1 MTRASIWIGNE
12 KYRNDVKKDLKNKP
26 MMMGNILV
34 TYVIHEKGFVESIS
48 PTIKAGTNGLISKC
62 DEIIKIC
69 ESTVMGGTG
78 NFNII
83 IVT

>member
-34 TYVIHEKGFVESIS
+34 TYVVHVIHEKGFVESIS

-62 DEIIKIC
+62 D
-69 ESTVMGGTG
+69 
-78 NFNII
+78 
-83 IVT
+83 

>member
-12 KYRNDVKKDLKNKP
+12 KYRNDVKKDLKIKP
-26 MMMGNILV
+26 MMMGNIRV

-62 DEIIKIC
+62 D
-69 ESTVMGGTG
+69 
-78 NFNII
+78 
-83 IVT
+83 